1 MLRSMK
7 HQRRS
12 RAFWEKVVAT
22 IERGNAST
30 EQVAHRYGVRQA
42 TVRWWLSQLR
52 SKPRRRGRVELVP
65 VQVADIERSMVRVV
79 CDDIA
84 VELDGRASLED
95 VAALVRALRA

>member
-1 MLRSMK
+1 MLRAMK
-7 HQRRS
+7 RQRRN

-22 IERGNAST
+22 IERGDASA
-30 EQVAHRYGVRQA
+30 EQVGHRYSVRQA

-52 SKPRRRGRVELVP
+52 GRRRRRGRVELVP
-65 VQVADIERSMVRVV
+65 VQVADIERSVVRIV

-95 VAALVRALRA
+95 VASLVRALRA